1 MKKSN
6 TKRNDLNQKNTLG
19 WENNFC
25 EKKKFFAG
33 DLTREARNVPMVVY
47 LHWPRPARSPAFNWL
62 MKQCVRRY
70 LSVGLDSHEKS
81 HITYKIIP
89 VSHTWTI
96 NKSAGVETWLH
107 LSTCRP
113 SLWWLCGRGGS
124 SSPGWTTERCIR
136 HRICAAQRRS
146 ESTSTHFTLRSV
158 WKGLLNFFK
167 FVLAPSSLFT
177 PALSWLAAPC
187 RHFPTAGGA
196 HFYAQDSINRR
207 L

>member
-1 MKKSN
+1 MLLFGAFVWMNRNSCDQKLGNTRQDGDQVLCVILLCSYIHKTFKKNVEVLKFSFSRKVSK
-6 TKRNDLNQKNTLG
+6 TKGEEKQHKAKRLKSKKNTRG

-33 DLTREARNVPMVVY
+33 DLTREARHVPMVVY

-124 SSPGWTTERCIR
+124 SSPGWTT
-136 HRICAAQRRS
+136 
-146 ESTSTHFTLRSV
+146 
-158 WKGLLNFFK
+158 
-167 FVLAPSSLFT
+167 
-177 PALSWLAAPC
+177 
-187 RHFPTAGGA
+187 
-196 HFYAQDSINRR
+196 
-207 L
+207 